1 MSITVP
7 SSQKE
12 FFDLTFSNEP
22 PSYYFLILEWDQL
35 ELRACWYHQNKNL
48 VTGFASYALKAGSL
62 TDALKSLLN
71 EHSFLHS
78 EFQQTII
85 SVRSSNYSIVPRS
98 LTTTNQEELFQTTN
112 EFDADRETLLTY
124 PLVNLRANVVYALD
138 EDVQKTLQEQF
149 FHAVLVPHV
158 APRIEASFNRMK
170 ASGLSTL
177 MLAHVSQEHIDVI
190 AFDHDKLVLSNSF
203 YQQGK
208 EDIAYYVLYSAEVL
222 GINPEQVTLTLSG
235 DVSLGDEAWKMLS
248 SYWKTMELAQ
258 AAPHVTISEKL
269 ENYPKASFDYLTQSL
284 LCAS

>member
-1 MSITVP
+1 MSISAP

-22 PSYYFLILEWDQL
+22 ASYYLLILEWDQL

-48 VTGFASYALKAGSL
+48 VTGFASYTLKSGSL
-62 TDALKSLLN
+62 EDALKSLLS

-78 EFQQTII
+78 EFHQTIV

-98 LTTTNQEELFQTTN
+98 LNTNSQEELFRTTN
-112 EFDADRETLLTY
+112 ELDADHETLLSY
-124 PLVNLRANVVYALD
+124 PLVNLRANVLYAVDADAL
-138 EDVQKTLQEQF
+138 KTLQEKF
-149 FHAVLVPHV
+149 FHAVLIPHV
-158 APRIEASFNRMK
+158 APRIEASLNRMK
-170 ASGLSTL
+170 ASGLSSL
-177 MLAHVSQEHIDVI
+177 MLTHVSGEHIDVI
-190 AFDHDKLVLSNSF
+190 AFDHDKLVLANSF

-222 GINPEQVTLTLSG
+222 GLNPEQVTLTLSG
-235 DVSLGDEAWKMLS
+235 DVSIGDESWKMLS

-258 AAPHVTISEKL
+258 AAPHVKISDKL
-269 ENYPKASFDYLTQSL
+269 ENYSKSNFDYLTQSL